1 MTEAVANRP
10 AEIFGYPLANQ
21 SAQAQQVRGQ
31 HLCPFRNVPCDKKS
45 RLLDVPF
52 GVCSV
57 QARAGTQVIC
67 PRRFDEGGNLAGV
80 PRVLEDVAMHYF
92 GDTNNIV
99 VFAETR
105 MPNVG
110 NIDFVIVKHRAM
122 RPEIDDFVAVEIQA
136 DSTTGTGELVR
147 AFQEFTS
154 DGHMADRHY
163 RFGANTYDSIKRAVT
178 QLMNKGMVYEKWRTK
193 CYWVIQEYIYANLAS
208 RFGLAEGRYRAEDST
223 RFALYSLAPRGERL
237 ALEATRVL
245 STNVDDVYQA
255 MRNNPGIPTK
265 DAFVRA
271 LNHKLQLRLAA
282 VRPSRRN
289 QR

>member
-1 MTEAVANRP
+1 MDGNRP
-10 AEIFGYPLANQ
+10 AEIFGYPLANR
-21 SAQAQQVRGQ
+21 SVQAQRARQQ
-31 HLCPFRNVPCDKKS
+31 CQCPFRSVPCEKKS

-57 QARAGTQVIC
+57 QTRAGMQVIC
-67 PRRFDEGGNLAGV
+67 PRRFDEGGNVAGV
-80 PRVLEDVAMHYF
+80 PRVLEDVAKHYF

-105 MPNVG
+105 LPNVG
-110 NIDFVIVKHRAM
+110 NIDYVIVKHSPM
-122 RPEIDDFVAVEIQA
+122 RPEVDDFVAVEIQS

-147 AFQEFTS
+147 AFREFTS
-154 DGHMADRHY
+154 GGDVADRRY

-178 QLMNKGMVYEKWRTK
+178 QLMNKGIVYEQWRTK

-208 RFGLAEGRYRAEDST
+208 RFGLAEGRYRAEDRT
-223 RFALYSLAPRGERL
+223 RFALYSLQPRGERL

-245 STNVDDVYQA
+245 STSVDEVYQA
-255 MRNNPGIPTK
+255 MRNNPRMPAK
-265 DAFVRA
+265 DAFVDG

-282 VRPSRRN
+282 VGASRRN
-289 QR
+289 NL

>member
-1 MTEAVANRP
+1 MTKSVGNRP

-21 SAQAQQVRGQ
+21 SAQAQQVREQ

-105 MPNVG
+105 LPNVG

-265 DAFVRA
+265 DAFVKA

-282 VRPSRRN
+282 VRPSRN

>member
-1 MTEAVANRP
+1 MTDSDGNRP
-10 AEIFGYPLANQ
+10 SEIFGYPLANR
-21 SAQAQQVRGQ
+21 SAVSQQVRQQ
-31 HLCPFRNVPCDKKS
+31 HQCPFRNVPCDKKS

-57 QARAGTQVIC
+57 RTRAGMHVIC
-67 PRRFDEGGNLAGV
+67 PRRFDEEGSLAGV
-80 PRVLEDVAMHYF
+80 PRVLEDVAKHYF
-92 GDTNNIV
+92 GDTDNIV

-105 MPNVG
+105 LPNVG

-147 AFQEFTS
+147 AFQEFIS
-154 DGHMADRHY
+154 GDDVANRNY

-178 QLMNKGMVYEKWRTK
+178 QLMNKGMVYERWRTK
-193 CYWVIQEYIYANLAS
+193 CYWVIQEYIYANLTS

-223 RFALYSLAPRGERL
+223 RFALYSLLPRGERL
-237 ALEATRVL
+237 ALQPTRVL
-245 STNVDDVYQA
+245 STSVDDVYQA

-265 DAFVRA
+265 DAFVKA

-282 VRPSRRN
+282 VKPSRRN
-289 QR
+289 RR

>member
-1 MTEAVANRP
+1 MTESDGNRP

-21 SAQAQQVRGQ
+21 SMEARQVRER
-31 HLCPFRNVPCDKKS
+31 HLCPFRNVLCDKKS

-57 QARAGTQVIC
+57 QARAGTRVIC
-67 PRRFDEGGNLAGV
+67 PRRFDEGGSLPGV
-80 PRVLEDVAMHYF
+80 PRVLEDVAKHYF

-105 MPNVG
+105 LPNVG

-147 AFQEFTS
+147 AFQEFAS
-154 DGHMADRHY
+154 DGYMADRHY

-193 CYWVIQEYIYANLAS
+193 CYWVIQEYLYANLAS
-208 RFGLAEGRYRAEDST
+208 RFGLAEERYRTEDST
-223 RFALYSLAPRGERL
+223 RFALYSLVPREDRL

-255 MRNNPGIPTK
+255 MRNNPGMPAK
-265 DAFVRA
+265 DAFVKA

>member
-1 MTEAVANRP
+1 MTESDGNRP
-10 AEIFGYPLANQ
+10 AEIFGFPLANQ
-21 SAQAQQVRGQ
+21 SVEAQQVRQ
-31 HLCPFRNVPCDKKS
+31 RHQCPFRNVPCDKKS

-57 QARAGTQVIC
+57 QVRAGMQVIC
-67 PRRFDEGGNLAGV
+67 PHRFDEGGSLAGV
-80 PRVLEDVAMHYF
+80 PRILEDVATHYF

-105 MPNVG
+105 LPNVG

-136 DSTTGTGELVR
+136 DSTTRTGELVR
-147 AFQEFTS
+147 T
-154 DGHMADRHY
+154 
-163 RFGANTYDSIKRAVT
+163 VT

-223 RFALYSLAPRGERL
+223 RFALYSLLPRGERL

-245 STNVDDVYQA
+245 STSVDDLYQA

-265 DAFVRA
+265 DAFVQA

-282 VRPSRRN
+282 VRPPPRN